1 MDTATLDSVASAP
14 SAETAVQRPI
24 SSPVLPPLSAVEA
37 DLGIDPAMGG
47 VTLPPRKPVFGIP
60 VSVTHYD
67 EVVDCVIS
75 LAKQGVRGS
84 VQFLSAHGL
93 VLATRDDTF
102 AKAASHF
109 SITCPDGQPVRWA
122 INRYHNAGLTDR
134 CYGPETTLRTMA
146 AAEREG
152 VSVYLYGGKSDEL
165 LDQLVGELAKRFPK
179 LKIAGRQSPPFRQL
193 SDEEH
198 NEVAREINA
207 SGAGICFIG
216 LGCPKQEMF
225 CDRHRDDVKPVM
237 MAVGAAFDF
246 IAGNTPQAPAWMQKR
261 GLEWFYRLCTEP
273 RRLFKRYAVTNSRF
287 LWLWFTNRPG
297 RAD

>member
-1 MDTATLDSVASAP
+1 MDTATL
-14 SAETAVQRPI
+14 
-24 SSPVLPPLSAVEA
+24 
-37 DLGIDPAMGG
+37 IDPATAPPTESAVAEPQAETGIDAG
-47 VTLPPRKPVFGIP
+47 LGEVALPPRKPVFGIP

-67 EVVDCVIS
+67 EVVDCVIG
-75 LAKQGVRGS
+75 LAKRGIRGS

-93 VLATRDDTF
+93 VLATRDETF
-102 AKAASHF
+102 AKAASQF

-122 INRYHNAGLTDR
+122 VNRYHAAGLTDR

-152 VSVYLYGGKSDEL
+152 VPIYLYGGKSDEL
-165 LDQLVGELAKRFPK
+165 LDQLVSELGKRFPK
-179 LKIAGRQSPPFRQL
+179 LKIAGRQSPPFRTL
-193 SDEEH
+193 TDEEH
-198 NEVAREINA
+198 DAVAKEIND
-207 SGAGICFIG
+207 SGAGVCFIG

-225 CDRHRDDVKPVM
+225 CDRHRDDIRPVM

-287 LWLWFTNRPG
+287 LWLWVTTRPG
-297 RAD
+297 